1 MTDFFYTCNHCG
13 KVLID
18 DRYHLAGSKDYDI
31 CHYDY
36 NQLSMENKAL
46 FVYTQNEHMGGPSGS
61 SGGSNFQCDASTTPL
76 SLLVAPTVSTIPDIP
91 DIPSAPASLEED
103 YQQALLGIDSD
114 DERSED
120 SMSTGSLTDFL
131 DDNTLPMEEE
141 RVNGYEI
148 VEFEEFFAGV
158 PDTEQAGQTMPMT
171 PNICVTRMEG
181 EYGESESDWSETDE
195 DEDEVEHALRET
207 PSDRAEARMAES
219 NPEIIRVPNR
229 PFGKRVIKPR
239 LGNLFTYPAK
249 WIKNG
254 GEGEF

>member
-13 KVLID
+13 KVLIN
-18 DRYHLAGSKDYDI
+18 DRYHLVGSKDYDI

-36 NQLSMENKAL
+36 NQLNIDNKAL
-46 FVYTQNEHMGGPSGS
+46 FVYAQNEHMGGPSTVGGIG
-61 SGGSNFQCDASTTPL
+61 GGSVHTDASTSTSSFSPL
-76 SLLVAPTVSTIPDIP
+76 AVS
-91 DIPSAPASLEED
+91 DIPSAPASPEED
-103 YQQALLGIDSD
+103 YQQALLGIDTD

-120 SMSTGSLTDFL
+120 SMSTGSLRDFL

-141 RVNGYEI
+141 QVNEYEI
-148 VEFEEFFAGV
+148 IDLDDFFA
-158 PDTEQAGQTMPMT
+158 DMPEEDETT
-171 PNICVTRMEG
+171 PVTAKLCVTRMEG
-181 EYGESESDWSETDE
+181 EYGESESDWSETEDE
-195 DEDEVEHALRET
+195 DEDEVEQALRET

-229 PFGKRVIKPR
+229 AFGKRVIKPR

-254 GEGEF
+254 GDSEF

>member
-46 FVYTQNEHMGGPSGS
+46 FVYAQNEHMGGPTGFSGVG
-61 SGGSNFQCDASTTPL
+61 GGSVQCDASTSTSSLSPL
-76 SLLVAPTVSTIPDIP
+76 AIPTIPGVP
-91 DIPSAPASLEED
+91 VIPSAPASPEED

-120 SMSTGSLTDFL
+120 SMSTGSLNDFL
-131 DDNTLPMEEE
+131 DNNTLPMEEE
-141 RVNGYEI
+141 QVSEYEI
-148 VEFEEFFAGV
+148 IEFEDFFADMPEEGETV
-158 PDTEQAGQTMPMT
+158 PMT
-171 PNICVTRMEG
+171 PKLCVTRMEG
-181 EYGESESDWSETDE
+181 EYGESDSDWSETEDE
-195 DEDEVEHALRET
+195 DEDEVEQALRET
-207 PSDRAEARMAES
+207 ASDRAEARMAES

-229 PFGKRVIKPR
+229 AFGKRVIKPR
-239 LGNLFTYPAK
+239 VGNLFTYPAK

-254 GEGEF
+254 GDGEF